1 MYLSVRKNGTR
12 FWRDGSVSQVLIV
25 QVQRH
30 EELTF
35 IPSNCVFLEG
45 KLGTVCTSVIP
56 TRKRQRQVNPWDLLA
71 RQYSWNCKLWA
82 PKINKDMKDG

>member
-12 FWRDGSVSQVLIV
+12 RWRDGSVSHVLIV

-35 IPSNCVFLEG
+35 IPSNYVFWEG
-45 KLGTVCTSVIP
+45 KLDTVCTSVIP
-56 TRKRQRQVNPWDLLA
+56 TRKRQRQVNPWGLLA
-71 RQYSWNCKLWA
+71 
-82 PKINKDMKDG
+82 G